1 MAIIRAIDPKAP
13 GGVAR
18 SFCQKAKGH
27 YLYILPETLAPGD
40 AIEVGGDYYTGSG
53 RPDRHRWYGFVV
65 RIKEDHLVLRRCKT
79 AAEAFRQGALY
90 RAAKTGQKGDTH
102 V

>member
-1 MAIIRAIDPKAP
+1 MAIIQGMDPKSP
-13 GGVAR
+13 GGVDR
-18 SFCQKAKGH
+18 SFLQKAKGE
-27 YLYILPETLAPGD
+27 YLYLLPEGLAPGD
-40 AIEVGGDYYTGSG
+40 AIEVGGDYFTGSG
-53 RPDRHRWYGFVV
+53 RRDRQRWYGFVL
-65 RIKEDHLVLRRCKT
+65 RIKPEHLVLRKCKT